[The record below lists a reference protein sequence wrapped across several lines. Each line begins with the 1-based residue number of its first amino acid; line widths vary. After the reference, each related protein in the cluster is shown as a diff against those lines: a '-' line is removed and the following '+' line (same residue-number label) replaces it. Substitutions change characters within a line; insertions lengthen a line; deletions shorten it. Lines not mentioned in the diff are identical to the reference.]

1 MLATL
6 VKTLYYILKREFFII
21 PTQTFHSLSF
31 HYPTLKKG
39 QYFNS
44 KISVIQSH
52 YISSAPDSLLEGSM
66 VSKSWVGNWEKRT

>member
-6 VKTLYYILKREFFII
+6 VKTLYYILKREFFHYSNPNISQSVI
-21 PTQTFHSLSF
+21 SLS
-31 HYPTLKKG
+31 HPRKG

-52 YISSAPDSLLEGSM
+52 YISSAPDSLLCNHSI
-66 VSKSWVGNWEKRT
+66 